1 MGRWTKA
8 RRRLAYV
15 IPGALLAALGLAA
28 PAAAADPPT
37 EIMPAHVLEAFTQ
50 FTGNPAPR
58 TTIVDVQG
66 QPDFDQ
72 ALQITVTGQPASPGL
87 DGEYSLGVGAP
98 SALPTVKGE
107 AMLATFWARSITP
120 TPTGS
125 GLAHFVFEQNGGGYT
140 KSTQAAMK
148 FGGTWQRYRLPF
160 RMAADYAAGQVR
172 INFWLG
178 YGPQVL
184 QIAGVSVL
192 RYGAGTPD
200 GWPQATYAGREA
212 GAAWRAAAADRIERN
227 RKGNLY
233 VKVVDAEGH
242 LVPGATVQ
250 ADMTR
255 HAFKFGSAADGVRLM
270 TQNTSAQKYR
280 DTLLANFNQFT
291 LGNNLK
297 WNHWENLPER
307 NGYTLPALQWGRD
320 HGLFVRGH
328 TLIWPSCG
336 NMPADVCGLRGDP
349 AALRSRIDAHI
360 TEEAGALAGLIDE
373 WDVVNEPYAN
383 HDVQDVLG
391 DGELDRWFRLTRQ
404 ADPGPRL
411 YLNDYDI
418 VEDNGWEARHQDH
431 FTARVRA
438 LKDGGAPIGGIGI
451 QGHFAGEQLTPPAD
465 LVTLINRFGGLGL
478 PVAITEFDVG
488 TTDEQLQADYTRD
501 FLTTM
506 FSMPQVTG
514 VSTFG
519 FWEGDTW
526 DPKRA
531 LFRTDWTLKPN
542 GRAWRDLIYG
552 TWWTKATATT
562 GPTGSTTVRGFLGDY
577 TVKVTAGG
585 VTKEVAVSMPTIS
598 GKAITVVVG

>member
-1 MGRWTKA
+1 MGRFTKA
-8 RRRLAYV
+8 LAYV
-15 IPGALLAALGLAA
+15 IPGALLAALMGPAA
-28 PAAAADPPT
+28 PATAAAPT
-37 EIMPAHVLEAFTQ
+37 EVMPADVLESFTQ
-50 FTGNPAPR
+50 FTGNPAPQ
-58 TTIVDVQG
+58 TKMVTVQG

-72 ALQITVTGQPASPGL
+72 ALQVTVTGQPSSSGL
-87 DGEYSLGVGAP
+87 DGEYSFGVGVP
-98 SALPTVKGE
+98 SAQPTVKDE
-107 AMLATFWARSITP
+107 AMLATFWARSVTP
-120 TPTGS
+120 TPSGS
-125 GLAHFVFEQNGGGYT
+125 GLAHFVFEQNGGSYS

-148 FGGTWQRYRLPF
+148 FGAVWQRFQLPF

-172 INFWLG
+172 VNFWLG

-192 RYGAGTPD
+192 RYGPGTPA
-200 GWPQATYAGREA
+200 GWPQATYAGRD
-212 GAAWRAAAADRIERN
+212 AAASWRAAAADRIERD
-227 RKGNLY
+227 RKGNIY
-233 VKVVDAEGH
+233 VKVVDSQGH

-250 ADMTR
+250 AEMTR

-270 TQNTSAQKYR
+270 TQNTAGQKYR

-297 WNHWENLPER
+297 WNHWENVTER
-307 NGYTLPALQWGRD
+307 NTYTLPALQWGRD
-320 HGLFVRGH
+320 NGLFVRGH

-336 NMPADVCGLRGDP
+336 NMPADVCGLRNDP
-349 AALRSRIDAHI
+349 AALRNRIDTHI
-360 TEEAGALAGLIDE
+360 TDEASTLAGKIDE

-383 HDVQDVLG
+383 HDVQNVLG
-391 DGELDRWFRLTRQ
+391 DGEIDRWFRLTRQ
-404 ADPGPRL
+404 ADAGPRL

-418 VEDNGWEARHQDH
+418 IEDNGWEVRHQDQ
-431 FTARVRA
+431 FAALARS

-451 QGHFAGEQLTPPAD
+451 QGHFAGEQLTSPQD
-465 LVTLINRFGGLGL
+465 LITLINKFGGIGL

-501 FLTTM
+501 FLTVM

-531 LFRTDWTLKPN
+531 LFRTDYTPKPN
-542 GRAWRDLIYG
+542 AVAWRDLIYG
-552 TWWTKATATT
+552 KWWTRATATT
-562 GPTGSTTVRGFLGDY
+562 GATGSTTVRGFLGDY

-585 VTKEVAVSMPTIS
+585 VTKEVAVSMPTIA